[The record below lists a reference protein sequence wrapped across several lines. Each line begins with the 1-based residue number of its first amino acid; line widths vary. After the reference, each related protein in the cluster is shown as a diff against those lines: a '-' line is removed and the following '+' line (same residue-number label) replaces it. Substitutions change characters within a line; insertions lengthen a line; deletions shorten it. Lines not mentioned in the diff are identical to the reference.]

1 MSLSECV
8 KDCIKYD
15 HHTGLFTKHDSPTG
29 SEFKNKCGSSYVNI
43 NCGGETYKAHRL
55 AWEIYYGEAPTSDI
69 DHKDGDGTNNKISN
83 LRCVTKSINQ
93 RNQKLSSRNKSGV
106 AGVLWRKSIN
116 KYEITATVN
125 KSLINLGYTASLFDA
140 ACIRKSFN
148 NSNGFT
154 ERHG

>member
-1 MSLSECV
+1 MIDTKGLYYQST
-8 KDCIKYD
+8 
-15 HHTGLFTKHDSPTG
+15 TGKFYRYLKEIG
-29 SEFKNKCGSSYVNI
+29 SAYKNSCGAEYINI
-43 NCGGETYKAHRL
+43 YHKGVTYKAHRL
-55 AWEIYYGEAPTSDI
+55 AWLLFYGKEPEFDV
-69 DHKDGDGTNNKISN
+69 DHKDGDGTNNRINN

-106 AGVLWRKSIN
+106 AGVLWRKAIS
-116 KYEITATVN
+116 KYEITVTVN
-125 KSLINLGYTASLFDA
+125 NKLINLGYTASLFDA

>member
-1 MSLSECV
+1 MSLPISIQEL
-8 KDCIKYD
+8 IKYD
-15 HHTGLFTKHDSPTG
+15 HYTGLFTKNNSPTG
-29 SEFKNKCGSSYVNI
+29 SIFRNKCGAQYVNVF
-43 NCGGETYKAHRL
+43 CAGKTYKAHRL
-55 AWEIYYGEAPTSDI
+55 AWEIYYNEVPTGDI
-69 DHKDGDGTNNKISN
+69 DHKDGDGTNNRISN

-106 AGVLWRKSIN
+106 AGVLWRKAIS

-125 KSLINLGYTASLFDA
+125 NKVINLGYTASLFDA